1 MKRFLFLMLLA
12 AGFAACSDE
21 EETLGGKDIQ
31 FAEGTSDKIGD
42 GGDGRRG
49 NFVHDDGTLA
59 GYGDAG
65 DESRR
70 RGLAVCGHEGGGRDE
85 LGGCG
90 A

>member
-1 MKRFLFLMLLA
+1 MLLA

-31 FAEGTSDKIGD
+31 FAEGTSDKIEVYAD
-42 GGDGRRG
+42 E
-49 NFVHDDGTLA
+49 
-59 GYGDAG
+59 DAG